1 MRRAVPAL
9 VALSLSALSLAA
21 CETVPA
27 LPDFRDRTP
36 ADIAGFFDCLREK
49 SLTVIAAHRGGDAPA
64 ENAIETFD
72 RTLRGAPGPVLLE
85 IDVRRTSDGELV
97 LMHDE
102 TLDRTTTGKGPV
114 SGVTLSAFRALQL
127 KDESGRVLP
136 AHPPTLKHA
145 LDWSKDKAILE
156 LDVKRGAP
164 FAEVVAAVRAAGA
177 ANRVVVI
184 VYNTE
189 DALTMQRLAP
199 DLMLSVPA
207 ESVTPLQSVSSI
219 RVNTSR
225 LLGWTGT
232 TEPNSALNI
241 ALASNGVEA
250 MFGTLGNAATSWDGR
265 FARDGDVGY
274 SAFADTGLQVIATDR
289 PLEAMRAIDDADGAG
304 APATA
309 CLAARAKR

>member
-1 MRRAVPAL
+1 MRRFFLAL
-9 VALSLSALSLAA
+9 AALSLVA

-27 LPDFRDRTP
+27 LPEFRDRTP
-36 ADIAGFFDCLREK
+36 GDIAGFFDCLREK
-49 SLTVIAAHRGGDAPA
+49 SLTVVAAHRGGDAPA
-64 ENAIETFD
+64 ENAIETFE

-114 SGVTLSAFRALQL
+114 SGVTLAGFRALQL
-127 KDESGRVLP
+127 KDESGRVLTS
-136 AHPPTLKHA
+136 HPPTLKRA

-156 LDVKRGAP
+156 LDVKRGSP
-164 FAEVVAAVRAAGA
+164 FPEVIAAVRLAKAE
-177 ANRVVVI
+177 NRVVVI

-189 DALTMQRLAP
+189 DAITMQRLAS

-207 ESVTPLQSVSSI
+207 ESVAALEAVSSV
-219 RVNTSR
+219 RVNTAR

-241 ALASNGVEA
+241 ELASKGVETL
-250 MFGTLGNAATSWDGR
+250 FGTLGDAATSWDAR

-274 SAFADTGLQVIATDR
+274 TAFADTGLHVIATDR
-289 PLEAMRAIDDADGAG
+289 PLEAMRALDDADGPG

-309 CLAARAKR
+309 CLAAKVIR

>member
-1 MRRAVPAL
+1 MRPIVSLLAASVLTLAL
-9 VALSLSALSLAA
+9 TA

-27 LPDFRDRTP
+27 LPEFRDRTP

-64 ENAIETFD
+64 ENAIETFE
-72 RTLRGAPGPVLLE
+72 RTVRGAPGPVLLE
-85 IDVRRTSDGELV
+85 IDVRRTSDGQLV

-114 SGVTLSAFRALQL
+114 SGVTLDAFRALQL
-127 KDESGRVLP
+127 KDGAGRVLG

-145 LDWSKDKAILE
+145 LEWSKGKAILE
-156 LDVKRGAP
+156 LDVKQGAP
-164 FAEVVAAVRAAGA
+164 LAEVIVAVRAAKA
-177 ANRVVVI
+177 ENRVVVI

-207 ESVTPLQSVSSI
+207 ESVPVLQMVSSV
-219 RVNTSR
+219 RVDLSR

-232 TEPNSALNI
+232 TDPNSALNLQ
-241 ALASNGVEA
+241 LADKGVEVI
-250 MFGTLGNAATSWDGR
+250 FGTLGDTPTSWDVR
-265 FARDGDVGY
+265 LARDGDAGY
-274 SAFADTGLQVIATDR
+274 AAFADTGIHVIATDR
-289 PLEAMRAIDDADGAG
+289 PLEAMRAIDDADSPGV
-304 APATA
+304 PTTQ
-309 CLAARAKR
+309 CLAARKK

>member
-1 MRRAVPAL
+1 MKRLV
-9 VALSLSALSLAA
+9 VALSALALAS

-27 LPDFRDRTP
+27 LPEFRDRTP
-36 ADIAGFFDCLREK
+36 VDIAGFFDCVREK

-97 LMHDE
+97 LMHDD
-102 TLDRTTTGKGPV
+102 TLDRTTTGTGPV
-114 SGVTLSAFRALQL
+114 SGVTLAAFRALQL
-127 KDESGRVLP
+127 KDESGRVLSG
-136 AHPPTLKHA
+136 HPPTLKRA
-145 LDWSKDKAILE
+145 LEWSKDKAVLE
-156 LDVKRGAP
+156 LDVKRGTP
-164 FAEVVAAVRAAGA
+164 FAEVVAAVRSARAE
-177 ANRVVVI
+177 NRVVVI

-207 ESVTPLQSVSSI
+207 DTVEALEATSSI
-219 RVNTSR
+219 RVNTKR

-232 TEPNSALNI
+232 TDPNPALNV
-241 ALASNGVEA
+241 ALAGKGIEA
-250 MFGTLGNAATSWDGR
+250 MFGTLGNPATSWDGR

-274 SAFADTGLQVIATDR
+274 TAFADTGVHVIATDR
-289 PLEAMRAIDDADGAG
+289 PLEAMRAIDDADGPG

-309 CLAARAKR
+309 CLTARAK

>member
-1 MRRAVPAL
+1 MRRALLAFAAL
-9 VALSLSALSLAA
+9 ALAS
-21 CETVPA
+21 CEIVPA
-27 LPDFRDRTP
+27 LPEFRDRTP
-36 ADIAGFFDCLREK
+36 TDIGGFFDCLRER
-49 SLTVIAAHRGGDAPA
+49 SLTVVAAHRGGDAPA

-72 RTLRGAPGPVLLE
+72 RTFRGAPGPVLIE

-102 TLDRTTTGKGPV
+102 TLDRTTTGAGPV
-114 SGVTLSAFRALQL
+114 SAVTLAAFRALQL
-127 KDESGRVLP
+127 KDESGRVLG
-136 AHPPTLKHA
+136 AHPPTLKRA

-164 FAEVVAAVRAAGA
+164 FGEVIAAVRLAKAE
-177 ANRVVVI
+177 NRVVVI

-189 DALTMQRLAP
+189 DALTMQRSAP

-207 ESVTPLQSVSSI
+207 ESVTALQGVSSV

-232 TEPNSALNI
+232 TDPNPALNI
-241 ALASNGVEA
+241 ELASKGVEVL
-250 MFGTLGNAATSWDGR
+250 FGTLGNPATSWDGR

-274 SAFADTGLQVIATDR
+274 TAFADTGLHVIATDR
-289 PLEAMRAIDDADGAG
+289 PLEAMRAIDDADGPG

-309 CLAARAKR
+309 CLTARAK